1 MNDDHIDFLDMSLWD
16 VFKEPSEKA
25 FKGRS
30 LLSYFTE
37 LDRGEVRLG
46 TAGKL
51 RTPQDIT
58 DCFESGVDFIK
69 LGRAAILHHDFPRQM
84 SANPG
89 FEPVSNP
96 VTADYLRSQ
105 GLGDAFVTYMS
116 GWDGFVAG

>member
-1 MNDDHIDFLDMSLWD
+1 MNDGHIDFLDMSLWD
-16 VFKEPSEKA
+16 VFKEPVEKA

-51 RTPQDIT
+51 RTPQDIFE
-58 DCFESGVDFIK
+58 CFEYGLDFVM
-69 LGRAAILHHDFPRQM
+69 LGRAAILHHDFPRLM
-84 SANPG
+84 YANPA

-96 VTADYLRSQ
+96 VTANYLRSQ
-105 GLGDAFVTYMS
+105 GLGEAFVTYMS
-116 GWDGFVAG
+116 GWDGFVEG